1 MGFTGEKLQVFI
13 SYSRD
18 DLAFA
23 DQLAAGLRV
32 GGIDPTIDRQG
43 ISGGEDWRR
52 RLGSLIRDAETVVVV
67 LSPSSTRSE
76 TCSWEVEE
84 AIRLGKRI
92 VPVVCRSLENVPAP
106 PRLQSLNYVFFYSE
120 PKAPGSGFGSG
131 LQELVSALNTDIAW
145 VREHTRYLQRATE
158 WDAGGRPENR
168 LLSGADIAAA

>member
-1 MGFTGEKLQVFI
+1 MDFTSEKLHVFI

-52 RLGSLIRDAETVVVV
+52 RLGSLIRDAETVVFV
-67 LSPSSTRSE
+67 LSPSSARSE

-84 AIRLGKRI
+84 AVRLGKRI
-92 VPVVCRSLENVPAP
+92 VPVLCRSIEGTNP
-106 PRLQSLNYVFFYSE
+106 PPQL
-120 PKAPGSGFGSG
+120 A
-131 LQELVSALNTDIAW
+131 AL
-145 VREHTRYLQRATE
+145 
-158 WDAGGRPENR
+158 
-168 LLSGADIAAA
+168 